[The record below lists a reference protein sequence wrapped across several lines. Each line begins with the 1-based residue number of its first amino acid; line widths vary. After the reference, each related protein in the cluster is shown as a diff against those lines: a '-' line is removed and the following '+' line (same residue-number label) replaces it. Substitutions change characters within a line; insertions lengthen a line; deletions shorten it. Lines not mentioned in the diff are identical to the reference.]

1 MSSVIV
7 GDVSGPETARTSA
20 RVEVIA
26 QMTSRRRFSVE
37 QKQAIVAEAFSGR
50 RSVREVARRLEM
62 STGLI
67 YTWRR
72 QLRAGRLAEMS
83 FARVEL
89 AEPAAAPLP
98 PATSSPRTGL
108 IEVALGCGAVVRVDR
123 DVDAAALARVL
134 EVLR

>member
-1 MSSVIV
+1 MSGVIV
-7 GDVSGPETARTSA
+7 SDVSSPETARTSA

-26 QMTSRRRFSVE
+26 QMTPRRRFSVE

-50 RSVREVARRLEM
+50 LSVREVARRLEM

-72 QLRAGRLAEMS
+72 QMRAGQLAAPS

-89 AEPAAAPLP
+89 AEPTSPVP
-98 PATSSPRTGL
+98 TSSRTGL
-108 IEVALGCGAVVRVDR
+108 IEIALGCGAVVRVDR
-123 DVDAAALARVL
+123 DVDAAALSRVL

>member
-1 MSSVIV
+1 MSGLIVSNMSS
-7 GDVSGPETARTSA
+7 PETARTSA

-72 QLRAGRLAEMS
+72 QMRAGQLAPPS
-83 FARVEL
+83 FAEVEL
-89 AEPAAAPLP
+89 AEPAAPV
-98 PATSSPRTGL
+98 PASSRTGL
-108 IEVALGCGAVVRVDR
+108 IEIALSCGAVVRVDR
-123 DVDAAALARVL
+123 DVDAAALSRVL